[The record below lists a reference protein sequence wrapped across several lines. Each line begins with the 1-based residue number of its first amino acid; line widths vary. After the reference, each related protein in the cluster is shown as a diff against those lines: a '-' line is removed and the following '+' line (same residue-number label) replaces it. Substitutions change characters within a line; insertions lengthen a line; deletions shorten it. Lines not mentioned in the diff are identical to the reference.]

1 MSPKVAGFWSRALI
15 STSSIRPGR
24 AAKSACYH
32 RRLFNRSVRD
42 NIALAYPALSNE
54 RIIVAAQLAD
64 AHGSGITRRA
74 YGKGNIGGVRT
85 VLTA

>member
-1 MSPKVAGFWSRALI
+1 
-15 STSSIRPGR
+15 
-24 AAKSACYH
+24 
-32 RRLFNRSVRD
+32 VRD